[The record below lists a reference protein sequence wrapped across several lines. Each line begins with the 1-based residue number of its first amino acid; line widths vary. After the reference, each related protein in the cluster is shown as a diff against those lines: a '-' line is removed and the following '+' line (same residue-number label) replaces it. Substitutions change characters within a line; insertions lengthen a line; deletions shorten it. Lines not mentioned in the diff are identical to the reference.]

1 MRFGCRYHKQ
11 VPHSWHLFPFNFPLH
26 LSPFTLHL
34 QSKSI
39 FGLGLYLQHI
49 LATPLISFWFWF
61 FKLLLSFYFPP
72 LSAPG
77 ALECALIF
85 NTRKERALNWR
96 CTAKPASISRF
107 TFVVRCFKSASSCVE
122 DRSQSARQEERGTGA
137 DREEGGVCRQSGLVL
152 LALTSGHQAAA
163 TCCRRRRRCT
173 RLPDCL
179 SPATSPL
186 PTPPS
191 ALHPAATAQSI
202 MTFKWEPRCNLC
214 ASRRQA
220 ANLAAFSWNLARALL
235 FRFIPFVAQRGYNN
249 LVEMYVTCYRYT

>member
-1 MRFGCRYHKQ
+1 M
-11 VPHSWHLFPFNFPLH
+11 
-26 LSPFTLHL
+26 
-34 QSKSI
+34 
-39 FGLGLYLQHI
+39 QHI

-61 FKLLLSFYFPP
+61 FKLLLSFYFPLPHLPP

-77 ALECALIF
+77 AVECALIF
-85 NTRKERALNWR
+85 NTRKERARNWR

-137 DREEGGVCRQSGLVL
+137 DKEEGGVCRQSGLVL

-186 PTPPS
+186 PPPS
-191 ALHPAATAQSI
+191 PLHPAVTAQSI

-235 FRFIPFVAQRGYNN
+235 FRFIPFVAQRGYTN